1 MEYRQREDGP
11 MALSAFYRGVAYPFK
26 RGTQS
31 LPAPTYDDE
40 LVRMSLQQIL
50 QTQRG
55 ERAMRPQFGCDM
67 QQYVFENNDD
77 LLSQILRSE
86 IAATLARW
94 EPRARLDNVTFERS
108 ESMVTVLIEY
118 TVVATGTTGVFGVAI
133 PAPTP

>member
-1 MEYRQREDGP
+1 
-11 MALSAFYRGVAYPFK
+11 MALSAFYRGVAYPFQ

-31 LPAPTYDDE
+31 LPAPTYDDA

-55 ERAMRPQFGCDM
+55 ERVMRPQFGCDM

-86 IAATLARW
+86 IAATISRW
-94 EPRARLDNVTFERS
+94 EPRARLDNVSFERS